1 MKKISMLILFILS
14 CVIFAESAYG
24 QINYPKSD
32 GYKKYFIDNSDRIIK
47 TYDFRNGND
56 VPYTM
61 VFYASKRSKSEC
73 IRIYIVPYNFEYR
86 RILLNVWEVLLFG
99 QSEELEKPPMVVKLI
114 YHNLG
119 EDKEFCGVLV
129 RMEYWGKQ
137 YEYLGYKEFEVRLP
151 DEIANE
157 IIGIL
162 IGESDIENMTGIKI
176 IETDTPNLIPL
187 RDAR

>member
-1 MKKISMLILFILS
+1 MLILFILS

-32 GYKKYFIDNSDRIIK
+32 GYKEYFKDYRNAILR

-56 VPYTM
+56 VPYTLVLM
-61 VFYASKRSKSEC
+61 ESEWFPGDKSRCGE
-73 IRIYIVPYNFEYR
+73 IFIVPYNFEYKMFG
-86 RILLNVWEVLLFG
+86 LGLWED
-99 QSEELEKPPMVVKLI
+99 PPKVAKLI

-129 RMEYWGKQ
+129 RKHYWGKQ
-137 YEYLGYKEFEVRLP
+137 IKPFENEDLGSKEFEVRLP

-157 IIGIL
+157 IIDIL
-162 IGESDIENMTGIKI
+162 TGESDLKNMTGIKA

-187 RDAR
+187 RNIRL